1 MEIIHIRHSLNWK
14 DVDLHLRFRL
24 NFVNDIQ
31 GWTRHFTFIK
41 FDEVRG
47 KFYIGHRIQGKIG
60 KLTPI
65 EWEDINEWI
74 KYFDRI

>member
-31 GWTRHFTFIK
+31 GWTRHFTFINLMRL
-41 FDEVRG
+41 EVNFILVIES
-47 KFYIGHRIQGKIG
+47 KE
-60 KLTPI
+60 KL
-65 EWEDINEWI
+65 EN
-74 KYFDRI
+74 